1 MKVKAGA
8 IYCSQRILHIC
19 WRNLICY
26 LGVQRFDSWRHE
38 SSCFGDS
45 LQCWQLQKTPVWS
58 NWFDAKFKE
67 KIHACKA
74 HNTYFPQYICYTQ
87 SLYTSLNG
95 DAYTTTQAHQTLQA
109 ASPKNIGIYHQAKE
123 HPFLLRN
130 EHTARWR
137 FLLMHIIKR
146 GLIYYLRCLRYSPF
160 SVDNKAVDTSDGQK

>member
-1 MKVKAGA
+1 MLFRRNVLTVGGMRAAVLEIPCNAG
-8 IYCSQRILHIC
+8 
-19 WRNLICY
+19 N
-26 LGVQRFDSWRHE
+26 F
-38 SSCFGDS
+38 
-45 LQCWQLQKTPVWS
+45 KNTPVWS

-95 DAYTTTQAHQTLQA
+95 DAYTTTQTHQTLQA

-130 EHTARWR
+130 EYTARWR
-137 FLLMHIIKR
+137 FLLMHIK
-146 GLIYYLRCLRYSPF
+146 IYYLRCLRYSPF

>member
-1 MKVKAGA
+1 MLATSK
-8 IYCSQRILHIC
+8 
-19 WRNLICY
+19 N
-26 LGVQRFDSWRHE
+26 
-38 SSCFGDS
+38 
-45 LQCWQLQKTPVWS
+45 TPVWS

-95 DAYTTTQAHQTLQA
+95 DAYTTQTHQTLQA

-146 GLIYYLRCLRYSPF
+146 GLIYYLTCLRYSPF
-160 SVDNKAVDTSDGQK
+160 SVDKKAMDTSDGL